1 MLITIRNEGGET
13 HYDINNIKKDTIRQE
28 ATVMVQKVGQ
38 IQVQIEALS
47 FAYSAHRAN
56 LEELL
61 KGSDEAIVTLPTDDV
76 EKDSV
81 ES

>member
-1 MLITIRNEGGET
+1 
-13 HYDINNIKKDTIRQE
+13 
-28 ATVMVQKVGQ
+28 MVQKVGQ

-47 FAYSAHRAN
+47 FANSAHRAN